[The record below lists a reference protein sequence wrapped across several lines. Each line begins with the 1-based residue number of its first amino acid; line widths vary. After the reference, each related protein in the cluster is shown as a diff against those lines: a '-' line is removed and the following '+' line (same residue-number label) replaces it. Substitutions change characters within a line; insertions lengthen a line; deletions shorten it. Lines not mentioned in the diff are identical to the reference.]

1 MKHITM
7 IIISFLALNMATAHA
22 ALLRKMT
29 APTNLQLEKLAY
41 GHHEFIN
48 MFEKTGYYCGINF
61 TMKITQK
68 YNGESWQQIFR
79 QAMYQEL
86 TQYTHPDM
94 VQVNTET
101 DTEKLASASMYIEKL
116 DRADQEDS
124 RDLIIKYYSQLNDTI
139 SAVKAEIKDSLIS
152 FEGSYEYDFGDSTFT
167 GIVDEKEG
175 ELLIIGLGYCQ

>member
-1 MKHITM
+1 
-7 IIISFLALNMATAHA
+7 
-22 ALLRKMT
+22 
-29 APTNLQLEKLAY
+29 
-41 GHHEFIN
+41 
-48 MFEKTGYYCGINF
+48 
-61 TMKITQK
+61 
-68 YNGESWQQIFR
+68 
-79 QAMYQEL
+79 
-86 TQYTHPDM
+86 